1 VNTEAHANGREPVLE
16 LRALSKSFGGLRAVR
31 DVTLKIMPGD
41 RKAIIGPNGAGKTT
55 LFNLIT
61 GIFPATSGQVVLFG
75 QDVTRWPS
83 HRRTALGMAR
93 TFQITSLFPKLTVLD
108 NVLLA
113 IQGLRRSKFVMWR
126 FLSSYRDFYDRAH
139 GLLERA
145 RFLDRKD
152 TEVRYLS
159 HGEQRQLE
167 IILGL
172 ASDPKI
178 LLLDEPAAGLSSGES
193 SEMIRFLAH
202 LDRNLAI
209 LLIEHDM
216 DVVFDVAEHISV
228 LHFGEILEAGAA
240 LLGRNGVGK
249 TTLVNSIVGFN
260 RPRRGKVLFK
270 GTDITEVSSFET
282 VRSGMGLVPQGRR
295 VFPTLSVEENLMVA
309 ERSVDRRGWNM
320 ERVYA
325 LFPRLRERRSQR
337 ARTLSGGEQQMLA
350 IGRGLMTNP
359 DCLIMDEPSEGLA
372 PIIIQGL
379 WQAIAR
385 LKEEGHSILLVEQN
399 ASLALQ
405 LVDYVH
411 VMSKGQVVYSARP
424 EELRANDEIKSRY
437 LGI

>member
-1 VNTEAHANGREPVLE
+1 MNTQAHANGREPVLE
-16 LRALSKSFGGLRAVR
+16 LRALSRSFGGLRAVR

-61 GIFPATSGQVVLFG
+61 GIFRASSGQVVLFG

-93 TFQITSLFPKLTVLD
+93 TFQITRLFPRLSVLD

-152 TEVRYLS
+152 IEVRYLS

-240 LLGRNGVGK
+240 EQ
-249 TTLVNSIVGFN
+249 I
-260 RPRRGKVLFK
+260 
-270 GTDITEVSSFET
+270 
-282 VRSGMGLVPQGRR
+282 
-295 VFPTLSVEENLMVA
+295 
-309 ERSVDRRGWNM
+309 
-320 ERVYA
+320 
-325 LFPRLRERRSQR
+325 RRS
-337 ARTLSGGEQQMLA
+337 EKVQQ
-350 IGRGLMTNP
+350 
-359 DCLIMDEPSEGLA
+359 
-372 PIIIQGL
+372 
-379 WQAIAR
+379 
-385 LKEEGHSILLVEQN
+385 V
-399 ASLALQ
+399 
-405 LVDYVH
+405 
-411 VMSKGQVVYSARP
+411 
-424 EELRANDEIKSRY
+424 Y
-437 LGI
+437 LGTA

>member
-1 VNTEAHANGREPVLE
+1 VNSEAHANGCEPVLE

-228 LHFGEILEAGAA
+228 LHFGEVLEAGAA
-240 LLGRNGVGK
+240 EQ
-249 TTLVNSIVGFN
+249 I
-260 RPRRGKVLFK
+260 
-270 GTDITEVSSFET
+270 
-282 VRSGMGLVPQGRR
+282 
-295 VFPTLSVEENLMVA
+295 
-309 ERSVDRRGWNM
+309 
-320 ERVYA
+320 
-325 LFPRLRERRSQR
+325 RRS
-337 ARTLSGGEQQMLA
+337 EKVQQ
-350 IGRGLMTNP
+350 
-359 DCLIMDEPSEGLA
+359 
-372 PIIIQGL
+372 
-379 WQAIAR
+379 
-385 LKEEGHSILLVEQN
+385 V
-399 ASLALQ
+399 
-405 LVDYVH
+405 
-411 VMSKGQVVYSARP
+411 
-424 EELRANDEIKSRY
+424 Y
-437 LGI
+437 LGTA

>member
-1 VNTEAHANGREPVLE
+1 MNTQAHANGREPVLE

-126 FLSSYRDFYDRAH
+126 FLSSYRDFYDRAD

-228 LHFGEILEAGAA
+228 LHFGEVLEAGAA
-240 LLGRNGVGK
+240 EQ
-249 TTLVNSIVGFN
+249 I
-260 RPRRGKVLFK
+260 
-270 GTDITEVSSFET
+270 
-282 VRSGMGLVPQGRR
+282 
-295 VFPTLSVEENLMVA
+295 
-309 ERSVDRRGWNM
+309 
-320 ERVYA
+320 
-325 LFPRLRERRSQR
+325 RRS
-337 ARTLSGGEQQMLA
+337 EKVQQ
-350 IGRGLMTNP
+350 
-359 DCLIMDEPSEGLA
+359 
-372 PIIIQGL
+372 
-379 WQAIAR
+379 
-385 LKEEGHSILLVEQN
+385 V
-399 ASLALQ
+399 
-405 LVDYVH
+405 
-411 VMSKGQVVYSARP
+411 
-424 EELRANDEIKSRY
+424 Y
-437 LGI
+437 LGTA